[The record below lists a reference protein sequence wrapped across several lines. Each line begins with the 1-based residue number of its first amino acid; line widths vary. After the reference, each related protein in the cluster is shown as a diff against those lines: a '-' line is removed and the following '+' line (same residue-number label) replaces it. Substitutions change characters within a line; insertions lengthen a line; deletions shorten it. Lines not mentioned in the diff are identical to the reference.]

1 MPSQAPPFARS
12 WHFSLAV
19 DDGSRSKRNIARLV
33 ASPIAGH
40 PYNVDM
46 TTDRADTGV
55 DVPSD
60 RTLAILD
67 DLWRGERPPV
77 VAKRHGVSLQWVHIL
92 RKRAGIPVPPRP
104 PRTRRPPK
112 VQVPKPPRPLSPRT
126 VAIIADVQAGM
137 LYREVGARHGVGRHT
152 VFRIAVVGV
161 RAPASAGTATAFLNE
176 LVTRM
181 PFPVQAIQVDGGS
194 EFMAGSEAACEERGI
209 ALSVLPPRSP
219 KLNGRVERLNDT
231 ARREFWECYDGELDL
246 PTLQAA
252 LLAWEATYH
261 TVRPHQ
267 ALGYDTPQEFLRSK
281 KFSDVSN

>member
-1 MPSQAPPFARS
+1 
-12 WHFSLAV
+12 
-19 DDGSRSKRNIARLV
+19 
-33 ASPIAGH
+33 
-40 PYNVDM
+40 
-46 TTDRADTGV
+46 
-55 DVPSD
+55 
-60 RTLAILD
+60 
-67 DLWRGERPPV
+67 
-77 VAKRHGVSLQWVHIL
+77 
-92 RKRAGIPVPPRP
+92 
-104 PRTRRPPK
+104 
-112 VQVPKPPRPLSPRT
+112 